1 MIGAD
6 AFAIRTLAP
15 DDIDAGVHLHAATLD
30 GVMNRLGHRFLTV
43 FHEAALQ
50 HPSTRAFVAAGTDGR
65 LAGFA
70 VATLDAPSFHRALRR
85 RLFPALLRAV
95 AAPQRW
101 TLGWRMARA
110 VVAERAPRPVMTAE
124 LLLLSVDPSAR
135 RQGIARRL
143 LEVVEGEFRRHDV
156 DRYRVG
162 VRSHLEES
170 RRAYE
175 SLGFVLEQR
184 MPVLRM
190 PMTYLVRH
198 LS

>member
-1 MIGAD
+1 
-6 AFAIRTLAP
+6 
-15 DDIDAGVHLHAATLD
+15 
-30 GVMNRLGHRFLTV
+30 
-43 FHEAALQ
+43 
-50 HPSTRAFVAAGTDGR
+50 
-65 LAGFA
+65 
-70 VATLDAPSFHRALRR
+70 
-85 RLFPALLRAV
+85 
-95 AAPQRW
+95 
-101 TLGWRMARA
+101 MARA